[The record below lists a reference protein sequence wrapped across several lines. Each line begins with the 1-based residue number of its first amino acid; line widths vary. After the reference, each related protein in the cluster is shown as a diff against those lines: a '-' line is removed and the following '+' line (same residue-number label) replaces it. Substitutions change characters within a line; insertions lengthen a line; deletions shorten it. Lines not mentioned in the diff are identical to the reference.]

1 MTLPECAEC
10 VTWTTS
16 RHNKPPALN
25 LRKADIRAARI
36 IKALSQGLGDGGD
49 GSDSKCTFA
58 FVLQTVLKKKAAT
71 EWELEALLDHFHPLS
86 LPSP

>member
-16 RHNKPPALN
+16 RHNTPPALN

-36 IKALSQGLGDGGD
+36 IKDLSKGLGDGGD

-71 EWELEALLDHFHPLS
+71 EWELETLLDHFHPLS
-86 LPSP
+86 IPSP